1 MNLLRLA
8 LLTTALLAQT
18 APLFAATVSIVQPAR
33 PTPEV
38 ALTLSRIRGELS
50 SVGLAV
56 TTADSLPVGQSSDA
70 EAVIAMAN
78 EQAPLALTVWLA
90 KPPSGHPEVIRVAV
104 ESDTANAPEMLA
116 LRTIEVLRA
125 NLFEVDWAVRR
136 QSDQPATPP
145 VQPPRVEAQV
155 SSQAAPSLG
164 LEAGAAVLTSL
175 DGVGPALLPT
185 IRVGWSVQPHLVLQA
200 ALAGLGTQPTVSTA
214 EGRAR
219 ISQQYGLAG
228 ASYRFR
234 AEHRFWPFLS
244 LALGAHHTSVV
255 GSAISPAKQD
265 SSDSQ
270 WSFLLDGGVGI
281 GVRLWGR
288 TYATLAA
295 HMQMAMPYVRIHL
308 ADGVAA
314 TSGRPNA
321 LFVLTIGA
329 WL

>member
-1 MNLLRLA
+1 MNFLRLA
-8 LLTTALLAQT
+8 LLITALLAQT

-38 ALTLSRIRGELS
+38 GLTLSRIRGELS

-56 TTADSLPVGQSSDA
+56 TTVDSLPVGQSSNAD
-70 EAVIAMAN
+70 AVIAMAN

-90 KPPSGHPEVIRVAV
+90 KPSSGNPESIRVAV
-104 ESDTANAPEMLA
+104 EADTSNAPEMLA

-136 QSDQPATPP
+136 RSEPPRTPP
-145 VQPPRVEAQV
+145 PPPPSAETPAPARP
-155 SSQAAPSLG
+155 SAALG
-164 LEAGAAVLTSL
+164 IEAGAAILTSL

-185 IRVGWSVQPHLVLQA
+185 LRVGWSPRPSLVFQA
-200 ALAGLGTQPTVSTA
+200 ALAGFGTRPTVSTS

-219 ISQQYGLAG
+219 ISQQYGLLG
-228 ASYRFR
+228 ASHRFR
-234 AEHRFWPFLS
+234 AEHRIWPFVSLS
-244 LALGAHHTSVV
+244 LGALHTSVV
-255 GSAISPAKQD
+255 GSALSPSKQD

-270 WSFLLDGGVGI
+270 WSFLLDGGVGL
-281 GVRLWGR
+281 GLRLWGR

-295 HMQMAMPYVRIHL
+295 HLQTAMPYVRIHL
-308 ADGVAA
+308 ADDVAA